1 MGNTMTT
8 TRRGIAAGLG
18 GMLLLLNATNHGFA
32 QAADPLPSWR
42 DGPRRRA
49 LLDFVAAVTTA
60 GSPDF
65 VAPAERIAVFDNDG
79 TLWVEQP
86 AYTQLLFIL
95 DRIKALAPRNPDWLQ
110 DPVFSAAI
118 AGDMRGVA
126 AGGTEGLLKLAGAAQ
141 AGTSPEEFR
150 SVAAEWLAT
159 ARDPKWGRPFTAL
172 VYQPMLEALAFLRA
186 NGFSTFI
193 VSGGGVEF
201 VRVFSQQVYG
211 VPPHQ
216 VVGSTFALRP
226 GEADGRITLT
236 REPRIDFIDDGPG
249 KPVGIAR
256 HIGVRPIAA
265 FGNSDGDYQMLRYTT
280 EGPGRRLGMIVRH
293 DDAAREYAYDRE
305 SHVGRLARALDEA
318 PARGW
323 QVVSMRDDWSRIFP
337 GG

>member
-1 MGNTMTT
+1 MPTPSTFG
-8 TRRGIAAGLG
+8 RRQALTLTAAALAAP
-18 GMLLLLNATNHGFA
+18 NAALA
-32 QAADPLPSWR
+32 QRLDPLPSWR
-42 DGPRRRA
+42 DGPRKRA

-60 GSPDF
+60 GGADF
-65 VAPAERIAVFDNDG
+65 VAPADRIAVFDNDG

-95 DRIKALAPRNPDWLQ
+95 DRIKALAPQNPDWQQ
-110 DPVFSAAI
+110 DPVLRAAI
-118 AGDMRGVA
+118 AGDLRAVA

-141 AGTSPEEFR
+141 AGNSPEAFR
-150 SVAAEWLAT
+150 RVAGEWLAA

-172 VYQPMLEALAFLRA
+172 VYLPMLEALAFLRA

-201 VRVFSQQVYG
+201 VRAFSQQVYG
-211 VPPHQ
+211 IPPHQ
-216 VVGSTFALRP
+216 VVGTTFALKP

-236 REPRIDFIDDGPG
+236 REAHIDFVDDGPG

-256 HIGVRPIAA
+256 HIGARPIAA
-265 FGNSDGDYQMLRYTT
+265 FGNSDGDYHMLRYVT
-280 EGPGRRLGMIVRH
+280 EGPGQRLGVIVHH

-305 SHVGRLARALDEA
+305 SHVGRLDRALDEA

-323 QVVSMRDDWSRIFP
+323 QVISMRRDWGRVFP
-337 GG
+337 GDA